1 MKKKFGKYKVMSGC
15 VKESCV
21 TAFTA
26 REALEKAIQHE
37 GFTKYEIE
45 PITASNEGEN
55 KPVAEVSALGSD
67 KKTVSKFYIN
77 LDFKSK
83 RKL

>member
-26 REALEKAIQHE
+26 REALEKAIEHE
-37 GFTKYEIE
+37 GYTKYEIE
-45 PITASNEGEN
+45 PVTESNEGEGR
-55 KPVAEVSALGSD
+55 PVAEVTTLGGD

-83 RKL
+83 RKF